1 MVNREMTRI
10 QHITYAA
17 MKYYA
22 AVEALDPIASE
33 VAPDSCYLD
42 VSTASFM
49 LVTNVAMYPMNR
61 CSLGSDACLAGLKT
75 RLEDAEESLMDYV
88 MGTWPPTPVDYDQ
101 SAKFY
106 EHIKKLICHALDEIR
121 EAIGLLN

>member
-1 MVNREMTRI
+1 MVVALNSN
-10 QHITYAA
+10 Q
-17 MKYYA
+17 
-22 AVEALDPIASE
+22 VETDVGTIGVERSE
-33 VAPDSCYLD
+33 LVDRDLEIPLVCYLD